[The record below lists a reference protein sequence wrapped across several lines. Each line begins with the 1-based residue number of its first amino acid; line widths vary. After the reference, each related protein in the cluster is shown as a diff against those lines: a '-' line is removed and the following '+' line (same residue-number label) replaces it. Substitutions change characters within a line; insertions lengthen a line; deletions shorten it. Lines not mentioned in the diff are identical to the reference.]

1 MNEETKNY
9 IDSIQADM
17 LKRFSTL
24 EKNMVS
30 ELHQHTG
37 FDGNKV
43 RFQDIDTIFYKTFTY
58 NPGSL
63 VDGAGE
69 TYLVTGV
76 VGATLGDFVLVSA
89 PYDLVGITVTGYVQ
103 ANSVVAIRVQNES
116 TATVDLASGT
126 WRVLVIKKV
135 L

>member
-9 IDSIQADM
+9 IDSIEAKMAQRILQVEKDM
-17 LKRFSTL
+17 
-24 EKNMVS
+24 VPV
-30 ELHQHTG
+30 LHQHTG

-43 RFQDIDTIFYKTFTY
+43 RIVDLDSVLYRTFTY